1 LKVSGFTFVRN
12 ALKYDYPVA
21 ESINSLLPIC
31 DEVIVSVGN
40 SEDGTR
46 ALIESIGSPKI
57 RIFDSVWDDSLKEGG
72 KVLAHETDKAFG
84 KVDGLADWCFY
95 IQADEVLHEKDY
107 EAIRKAME
115 KYKDDE
121 RVEGLLFKYI
131 HFYGTFDHVGD
142 SRQWYSREIR
152 IIRNDKTIHSYRDA
166 QGFRKGG
173 RKLDVKP
180 VDAFIYHYGWVKHPE
195 TQLKK
200 HLQFE
205 KLYQLDKLANQVSKG
220 ELADFD
226 YSVVDSL
233 APFLGSHPAVMAQR
247 IKNKNWQLDFDI
259 GKKNFSLKKKLLYL
273 IEKKTGKRL
282 FEYQNFRVI

>member
-12 ALKYDYPVA
+12 ALKYDYPVT
-21 ESINSLLPIC
+21 ESIKSVLPIC
-31 DEVIVSVGN
+31 DEMIVSVGN
-40 SEDGTR
+40 SADGTR
-46 ALIESIGSPKI
+46 ALIDSIGSPKV

-72 KVLAHETDKAFG
+72 KVLAYETDKAFG
-84 KVDGLADWCFY
+84 QVDSSADWCFY
-95 IQADEVLHEKDY
+95 IQADEVLHEKEYD
-107 EAIRKAME
+107 AIRKAME

-131 HFYGTFDHVGD
+131 HFYGTFDYVGD

-152 IIRNDKTIHSYRDA
+152 VIRNDKTIHSYRDA
-166 QGFRKGG
+166 QGFRKEG

-205 KLYQLDKLANQVSKG
+205 KLYQLNKLANQVSKG
-220 ELADFD
+220 KLEDFD

-233 APFLGSHPAVMAQR
+233 APFLGSHPAVMAER

-259 GKKNFSLKKKLLYL
+259 GKKNFSLKKRLLYL